1 MLGKNQEALGF
12 INTAIKLDPQAAF
25 FLNRAYTYKN
35 LNNMDNA
42 RNDALTA
49 KKAGIQLD
57 AAFAASLG
65 IQ

>member
-1 MLGKNQEALGF
+1 LELE
-12 INTAIKLDPQAAF
+12 PQAVF

-35 LNNMDNA
+35 LNNIENA

-49 KKAGIQLD
+49 KKAGIQLE
-57 AAFAASLG
+57 AGFAASLG

>member
-12 INTAIKLDPQAAF
+12 INTAIQLDRRAAY

-35 LNNMDNA
+35 LNNIENA

-49 KKAGIQLD
+49 KKAGIQLE
-57 AAFAASLG
+57 ATFAASLG

>member
-1 MLGKNQEALGF
+1 MLGKNKEALGF
-12 INTAIKLDPQAAF
+12 INTAIQLDPRQH
-25 FLNRAYTYKN
+25 FLNRSYTYKN
-35 LNNMDNA
+35 LNNIENA